1 MAAARKQWSMIGY
14 RVRQFLAAWREEDAT
29 TQLFLAWN
37 AGNTVVAFGLLFGSF
52 AVLVAASAP
61 GFQRGLLLG
70 FTVVAVA
77 WLLSIFAIGPAYERV
92 VPEE

>member
-1 MAAARKQWSMIGY
+1 MIGY
-14 RVRQFLAAWREEDAT
+14 RVRQFLAAWRAEDAT
-29 TQLFLAWN
+29 TQVFLAWN
-37 AGNTVVAFGLLFGSF
+37 AANTVGAFALLVGSF

-77 WLLSIFAIGPAYERV
+77 WLVSIFAIGPAYERV
-92 VPEE
+92 VAPER